1 MIDSVLT
8 NYNIKFIKEQLDH
21 EKITTSKLSYKI
33 YNNKIPEPLHK
44 FWFSVPCIKYCNNYK
59 DYKTIRFLMN
69 DKEKKINNLINFIKN
84 LGDTLIE
91 IFNPLFPDISIDYP
105 WKISDQFPCIF
116 NFFTNSETIFLDS
129 ESNNL
134 EFNSL
139 STLDTFSIIFDISN
153 IKIFITNLNDI
164 DIYSLKINLSL
175 ILIKQEKK
183 KDIKNYNFINDDE
196 NYKFNNQSSNLDSNT
211 YISKQMNKF
220 NQLPFL
226 NELTS
231 GINKNTFDFKNI
243 EKTETCNNVMHIN
256 TDQLIRI
263 KNRLKKVENN
273 KFDIIKKDN
282 ISVEEL
288 SNIKNTLKKVENNK
302 FNIIKKD
309 NINGNEEISSIK
321 SVYLDKKNSLKKVN
335 TCEKTLLTHLKL
347 KKKKKIKNKKNHLEI
362 EIDLDHEL
370 DRELEKDL
378 EKQLKNNI

>member
-8 NYNIKFIKEQLDH
+8 NYNIKFIKEQLDY
-21 EKITTSKLSYKI
+21 EKITKSKFSYKI

-69 DKEKKINNLINFIKN
+69 DKEKKINNLINFIKD

-91 IFNPLFPDISIDYP
+91 IFNPLFPDIFIEYP
-105 WKISDQFPCIF
+105 WKISEQFPCIF
-116 NFFTNSETIFLDS
+116 NFFTNSETIFLNS

-139 STLDTFSIIFDISN
+139 TTLDTFSIIFDISN
-153 IKIFITNLNDI
+153 IKIFVINLNNNET
-164 DIYSLKINLSL
+164 YSLKINLSL

-183 KDIKNYNFINDDE
+183 KDIKNYNFIEDE
-196 NYKFNNQSSNLDSNT
+196 NSKFNIQSSNLDTNK
-211 YISKQMNKF
+211 YISKQINKCK
-220 NQLPFL
+220 QLPFL

-243 EKTETCNNVMHIN
+243 EKTDTCNNNILHIN

-263 KNRLKKVENN
+263 KNTLKKVENN

-282 ISVEEL
+282 I
-288 SNIKNTLKKVENNK
+288 
-302 FNIIKKD
+302 
-309 NINGNEEISSIK
+309 NGNDELSSIK
-321 SVYLDKKNSLKKVN
+321 SVYLEKKNSLKKVN

-347 KKKKKIKNKKNHLEI
+347 KKKKKIK
-362 EIDLDHEL
+362 
-370 DRELEKDL
+370 
-378 EKQLKNNI
+378 LKILI